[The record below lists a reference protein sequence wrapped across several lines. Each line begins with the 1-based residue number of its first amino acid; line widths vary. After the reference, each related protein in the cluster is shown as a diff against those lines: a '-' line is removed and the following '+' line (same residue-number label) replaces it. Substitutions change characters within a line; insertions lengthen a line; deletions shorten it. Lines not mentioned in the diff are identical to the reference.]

1 MDDVFIFKATDYM
14 DNGIDLTDIGQKLVA
29 EALTFGS
36 SLDETCDVYKL
47 DNCGNDLSDT
57 SRTARPAF
65 YPAR

>member
-47 DNCGNDLSDT
+47 DNCGMT
-57 SRTARPAF
+57 F
-65 YPAR
+65 FE